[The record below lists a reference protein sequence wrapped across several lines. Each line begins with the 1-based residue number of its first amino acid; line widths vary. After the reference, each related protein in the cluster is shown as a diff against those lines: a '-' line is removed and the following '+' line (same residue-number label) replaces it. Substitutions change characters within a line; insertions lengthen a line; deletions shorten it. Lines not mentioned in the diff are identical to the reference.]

1 VRLTFWQRHG
11 FCSPVESQAAAPAV
25 PEVSFPGSIEEAV
38 DELAG
43 LGPDGAA
50 LAGATWVMRAP
61 LRREPFRPQYVALR
75 RLDELRHLRPGD
87 PTVIGSLVTHAGV
100 AALDGPLAG
109 LGEAARRSAF
119 PAVRNIATLGG
130 NLCADPFPEADL
142 VPALLALEARV
153 DVASPAGRDSVELEA
168 FLAARPRPDGELV
181 VGVTVPAP
189 SGRRSA
195 FERLTVRSGG
205 EYAVASVAVALDLDT
220 DGVVSA
226 ARVAVGVVEPVA
238 CRVAAAEAALTGLR
252 VDAEVAEE
260 AGSAVVEGLS
270 ARDGVDAPGWYRVAV
285 LPALLRRALLRL
297 TS

>member
-1 VRLTFWQRHG
+1 
-11 FCSPVESQAAAPAV
+11 V

-43 LGPDGAA
+43 LGQDGAA
-50 LAGATWVMRAP
+50 LAGATWVMRSP
-61 LRREPFRPQYVALR
+61 LRREPFRRRYVALR
-75 RLDELRHLRPGD
+75 RLDELLHLRLGD
-87 PTVIGSLVTHAGV
+87 PTVIGSLVTHAGL
-100 AALDGPLAG
+100 AALEGPLAG

-119 PAVRNIATLGG
+119 PAVRNVATLGG

-142 VPALLALEARV
+142 VPALLAGDARV

-168 FLAARPRPDGELV
+168 FLAARGRRPDGELI

-195 FERLTVRSGG
+195 FERLTVRGGG

-226 ARVAVGVVEPVA
+226 ARVAVGAVEPVA
-238 CRVAAAEAALTGLR
+238 CRAAAAEAALTGRR
-252 VDAEVAEE
+252 VDAEVAGE

-270 ARDGVDAPGWYRVAV
+270 ERDGVDAPGWYRLAV
-285 LPALLRRALLRL
+285 LPALLHRALLRL